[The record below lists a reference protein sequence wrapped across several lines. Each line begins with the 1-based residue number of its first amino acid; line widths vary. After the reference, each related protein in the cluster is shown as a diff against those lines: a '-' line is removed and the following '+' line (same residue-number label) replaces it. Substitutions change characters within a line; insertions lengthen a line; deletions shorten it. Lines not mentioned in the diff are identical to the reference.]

1 MILLPAI
8 DIKDGKV
15 VRLSQGKF
23 NKVTAYSNDPVATA
37 QKWIDMGAQWL
48 HIVDLDGAQLG
59 QLKNIELIA
68 KLARSVK
75 AQIEVG
81 GGVRHEDDIAKLL
94 DAGVSRVILGTMV
107 LEDPHFLKKQIQRW
121 GEKIAVSMDCS
132 DGKIATRA
140 WTAHS
145 NVKATELAKSLE
157 GIGLFCIIYTDIS
170 KDGMLL
176 GPNLPAIKE
185 MCQASSIPIIASG
198 GITSLNDVQNLME
211 LRPLGLLGAITGKAI
226 YEGTLDLREAIELCS
241 LNG

>member
-1 MILLPAI
+1 MILFPAI

-23 NKVTAYSNDPVATA
+23 NKVKVYSNDPVVIA

-59 QLKNIELIA
+59 QLKNIQIIA
-68 KLARSVK
+68 KIAKSVK
-75 AQIEVG
+75 AQIQVG
-81 GGVRHEDDIAKLL
+81 GGVRHEEDIARLI

-107 LEDPHFLKKQIQRW
+107 VEDPHFIKKQTQRW
-121 GEKIAVSMDCS
+121 GEKIAVSLDCS
-132 DGKIATRA
+132 DGKVATRA

-145 NVKATELAKSLE
+145 DVKATELAKSLE

-176 GPNLPAIKE
+176 GPNFPAIKE
-185 MCQASSIPIIASG
+185 MCKASSIPIIASG
-198 GITSLNDVQNLME
+198 GITSLSDIQNLME
-211 LRPLGLLGAITGKAI
+211 LRNIGLLGAITGKAI

-241 LNG
+241 LNE